1 MAVLERT
8 QQTMQKTYHLSAE
21 SSNVK
26 TGGIPVSTSPWFTC
40 AESCPFREGGCY
52 AKQGPLAWHW
62 RKVSTGQR
70 GVPWQSFLGLIASIA
85 PGSLWRHNQAGDL
98 PGEGDDIDAKMLSQL
113 VAANMGKRG
122 WTYTHKPVTG
132 NSPQAV
138 GNRASVRYANRN
150 GFRVNLSADT
160 LAEADEL
167 ADVDC
172 GPVVVVLPSDS
183 PHTVRTPAGRK
194 VIVCP
199 AQRGNVTCADC
210 GLCAASRSVIVGF
223 IAHGRSSKKVE
234 SVCRN

>member
-1 MAVLERT
+1 M
-8 QQTMQKTYHLSAE
+8 QQTYHITLE

-26 TGGIPVSTSPWFTC
+26 TGPIPVSTSPNSTC
-40 AESCPFREGGCY
+40 PPACPFMSNGCY

-62 RKVSTGQR
+62 RKVNEGKR
-70 GVPWQSFLGLIASIA
+70 GVPWADFLGLISSIA

-98 PGEGDDIDAKMLSQL
+98 PGEGDDIDSGMLAQL
-113 VAANMGKRG
+113 VRANQGKRG

-138 GNRASVRYANRN
+138 GNAASVRHANRN
-150 GFRVNLSADT
+150 GFRINLSADN

-183 PHTVRTPAGRK
+183 PHTVKTPAGRK
-194 VIVCP
+194 VVVCP
-199 AQRGNVTCADC
+199 AQRGSVTCADC

-223 IAHGRSSKKVE
+223 LAHGRSSKKVE
-234 SVCRN
+234 SVCRR

>member
-1 MAVLERT
+1 
-8 QQTMQKTYHLSAE
+8 MQTYHLSQQ

-26 TGGIPVSTSPWFTC
+26 TGQIPVTTSPNSTC
-40 AESCPFREGGCY
+40 PTTNCPLRGKGCY
-52 AKQGPLAWHW
+52 ASAGPLAWHW
-62 RKVSTGQR
+62 RKVSEGKR
-70 GVPWQSFLGLIASIA
+70 GVPWLDFLILIDSIA

-98 PGEGDDIDAKMLSQL
+98 PGEGDDIDARMLAQL
-113 VAANMGKRG
+113 VRANQGKRG
-122 WTYTHKPVTG
+122 WTYTHKPVVG

-138 GNRASVRYANRN
+138 GNAAAVRYANSN

-167 ADVDC
+167 AEVDC

-194 VIVCP
+194 VVVCP
-199 AQRGNVTCADC
+199 AQRGDVTCADC

-223 IAHGRSSKKVE
+223 LAHGRSVKRVE

>member
-1 MAVLERT
+1 
-8 QQTMQKTYHLSAE
+8 MQTYHLSPE

-26 TGGIPVSTSPWFTC
+26 TGGIPVTTSPNTTC
-40 AESCPFREGGCY
+40 PTTSCPLRGKGCY
-52 AKQGPLAWHW
+52 AEQGPLAWHW
-62 RKVSTGQR
+62 RKVNEGKR
-70 GVPWQSFLGLIASIA
+70 GVAWLDFLILISSIA

-98 PGEGDDIDAKMLSQL
+98 PGDGDDIDSHMLAQL
-113 VAANMGKRG
+113 VRAQAGRRG
-122 WTYTHKPVTG
+122 WTYTHKPVVG
-132 NSPQAV
+132 DSPQAA
-138 GNRASVRYANRN
+138 GNRASVRFANRN

-160 LAEADEL
+160 LSEADEL

-183 PHTVRTPAGRK
+183 PHTVKTPAGRK
-194 VIVCP
+194 VVVCP

-223 IAHGRSSKKVE
+223 LAHGQSAKRVE

>member
-1 MAVLERT
+1 M
-8 QQTMQKTYHLSAE
+8 QQTYHITLK

-26 TGGIPVSTSPWFTC
+26 TGPIPVSTSPNSTC
-40 AESCPFREGGCY
+40 PPACPFMSNGCY

-62 RKVSTGQR
+62 RKVSEGKR
-70 GVPWQSFLGLIASIA
+70 GVAWLDFLILIDSIA
-85 PGSLWRHNQAGDL
+85 PGSLWRFNQAGDL
-98 PGEGDDIDAKMLSQL
+98 PGEGDDIDSRMLAQL

-122 WTYTHKPVTG
+122 WTYTHKPVVG
-132 NSPQAV
+132 NTPQAV
-138 GNRASVRYANRN
+138 GNAASVRYANRN

-160 LAEADEL
+160 LSEADEL

-183 PHTVRTPAGRK
+183 PHTVHTPAGRK
-194 VIVCP
+194 VVVCP

-223 IAHGRSSKKVE
+223 LAHGRSSKKVE

>member
-1 MAVLERT
+1 MS
-8 QQTMQKTYHLSAE
+8 KTYHLSPQ
-21 SSNVK
+21 SSNAK
-26 TGGIPVSTSPWFTC
+26 TGGIAVSTSPNSTC
-40 AESCPFREGGCY
+40 PQSCPLRGNGCY
-52 AKQGPLAWHW
+52 AEAGPLSWHF
-62 RKVSTGQR
+62 RRVSTGQR
-70 GVPWQSFLGLIASIA
+70 GVPWSDFLALISDIQ

-98 PGEGDDIDAKMLSQL
+98 PGEGDDIDSHMLRQL
-113 VAANMGKRG
+113 VRANQGKRG

-132 NSPQAV
+132 NTPQAV
-138 GNRASVRYANRN
+138 GNAASVRYANRN
-150 GFRVNLSADT
+150 GFRINLSADT

-194 VIVCP
+194 VVVCP

-223 IAHGRSSKKVE
+223 LAHGRSSKKVE
-234 SVCRN
+234 SVCRR